1 MRRSEVEQLAEALP
15 GQRWGRGPEMWPVHD
30 AAPALRFAP
39 ACPGRLGFAVRPN

>member
-30 AAPALRFAP
+30 AAPARRSRTLR
-39 ACPGRLGFAVRPN
+39 PGRLGFAVRPN

>member
-1 MRRSEVEQLAEALP
+1 MVEQ
-15 GQRWGRGPEMWPVHD
+15 D